1 MTDAAPP
8 QESKA
13 MAIGV
18 NIFVAAILLMPLV
31 LVGAGGWLLYQRQ
44 FGEKVEAE
52 VLTCD
57 FDINYRSSAQYCTAR
72 WTEDGVEMT
81 GPIHASGD
89 QEVGKTI
96 TATVR
101 DGELYSRSLALPLI
115 LIGLGLPFCYFPYAW
130 VRRRIGSREVEDAVG

>member
-1 MTDAAPP
+1 MTLV
-8 QESKA
+8 
-13 MAIGV
+13 V
-18 NIFVAAILLMPLV
+18 NVLVAVVFLIPIV

-57 FDINYRSSAQYCTAR
+57 FEIGYRSSAEYCTAR
-72 WTEDGVEMT
+72 WTEGGVVKI

-101 DGELYSRSLALPLI
+101 EGELYSRSLGLPL
-115 LIGLGLPFCYFPYAW
+115 LLLGRGFRLLLPGCL
-130 VRRRIGSREVEDAVG
+130 VRRRVARTG

>member
-1 MTDAAPP
+1 M
-8 QESKA
+8 
-13 MAIGV
+13 G
-18 NIFVAAILLMPLV
+18 IFVNLIVVVILLIPIV
-31 LVGAGGWLLYQRQ
+31 LVGSGGWLLYQRQ

-52 VLTCD
+52 VLTCE
-57 FDINYRSSAQYCTAR
+57 FDIRYRTSGQYCTAR
-72 WTEDGVEMT
+72 WTEDGIEHI

-115 LIGLGLPFCYFPYAW
+115 LLGLGLPFCYFPYAW
-130 VRRRIGSREVEDAVG
+130 IRRRFGSGEVDDAVA